1 MLTAEGGGVR
11 GGRWCQRWY
20 TCSVC
25 ATLVSIRLLYPSDSY
40 SCPDDSRTEPLIP
53 VFPLWEQH
61 GLFYCAAAEG
71 RFQVFAERAGP
82 RTDVDRFDAS
92 DSARPPV
99 EVEKAGHDLIDK

>member
-1 MLTAEGGGVR
+1 MVWCRADGGVS
-11 GGRWCQRWY
+11 GG
-20 TCSVC
+20 TVHVHC
-25 ATLVSIRLLYPSDSY
+25 ADGILVSGRRIHLDSELYSY
-40 SCPDDSRTEPLIP
+40 SRPDDARTEPLVP

-61 GLFYCAAAEG
+61 GLFYRPAAEG

-99 EVEKAGHDLIDK
+99 EVEKAGHDS